1 MDYLLQ
7 IKLETHTKKMDLKN
21 MTQLHT
27 VCKKLSLEP
36 KAQVGWMLRD
46 EKAFCTNNTQKRSR
60 VAVVISDK
68 NRL

>member
-1 MDYLLQ
+1 MDYLLE
-7 IKLETHTKKMDLKN
+7 IKLETQKMDLKN

-36 KAQVGWMLRD
+36 KAQVGLMLRD

>member
-1 MDYLLQ
+1 
-7 IKLETHTKKMDLKN
+7 